1 MWTKEKIEKAAT
13 KYADNVVEDSNYN
26 GDEYCYSDVKN
37 AFLAGAKYIIN
48 NTQKETEE

>member
-1 MWTKEKIEKAAT
+1 MWTEEKIEKAAT
-13 KYADNVVEDSNYN
+13 RYADNVAEGNDCN

-48 NTQKETEE
+48 NIQKETDK